1 LQIVFVTA
9 ALLHRA
15 VLFCCC
21 IEIKVFKSIPVQW
34 VQTGSPKAICCNY
47 SCLHLQVC
55 ITKQFRYFVMR
66 YYELN
71 LQLPTPN
78 FFRVG

>member
-1 LQIVFVTA
+1 
-9 ALLHRA
+9 
-15 VLFCCC
+15 
-21 IEIKVFKSIPVQW
+21 
-34 VQTGSPKAICCNY
+34 
-47 SCLHLQVC
+47 LHLQVC

-66 YYELN
+66 YCELN